1 MNVLPAYRD
10 AWTNRGFV
18 IPVVL
23 GVRLLSLAVIAPLLG
38 LAVQLAI
45 LVSGQSALT
54 DQDIAYFILSPLGF
68 PLFLAVAGL
77 VLVGTVIGFAA
88 ITLDLR
94 SQDRLGV
101 RAIPRALRQVVGLFP
116 RLMRYAAELVLRVLL
131 ITGPFALVGVL
142 STQHLLGA
150 YDINFYLTEHP
161 PEFVKAVAIGVGL
174 AIIAV
179 PLLLSQLLAWALSL
193 HFVLFGGATAHASF
207 GLSRAAMRGRKLA
220 LLTNLAIW
228 YGIRTALVLAVGALF
243 VGLLQLGA
251 QMPGGAFELR
261 LALALVLTSL
271 WAVAGFVVAA
281 ISIGAL
287 ARILGR
293 SYEGPMTTPEP
304 PAQIPGLLSPRRL
317 ALAAAALVV
326 IGLSSAYALIAQV
339 QNEGPVEVIAHR
351 GAAGAFPENTLA
363 SIRGALEAGA
373 DWVEIDV
380 QESAD
385 GTVIVMHDSDF
396 MKLSAVNL
404 KVWDATAEDLAGID
418 IGSWFDPEFADA
430 RVPTLAEV
438 LEVVR
443 DRAHLLIEL
452 KYYGHDEALEARTV
466 DLVEAA
472 GMADQ
477 VATMS
482 LKYPAVTKMKALRPD
497 WPSGVLA
504 ATAIGNLARLK
515 GEFVAVNSALVTPRL
530 LRQAHGAGKQVFAWT
545 VNDPLEMLSLMSLG
559 VDGLITDEPALARE
573 VIAQR
578 DELTPHERMVLVFL
592 ERFGLSQ
599 SIETGRDNSP

>member
-94 SQDRLGV
+94 SPDRLGV
-101 RAIPRALRQVVGLFP
+101 RAIPRALRQVVVLFP

-418 IGSWFDPEFADA
+418 IGSWFDPSFADA

-504 ATAIGNLARLK
+504 ATAIGNLARLE

>member
-1 MNVLPAYRD
+1 MLPAYRD

>member
-1 MNVLPAYRD
+1 MNVLPAYRN
-10 AWTNRGFV
+10 AWAHRGFV

-23 GVRLLSLAVIAPLLG
+23 GVRLLSFAVIAPLLG

-45 LVSGQSALT
+45 LVSGQGALT

-94 SQDRLGV
+94 SPEQLGL
-101 RAIPRALRQVVGLFP
+101 RAIPRALRQVIGLAP
-116 RLMRYAAELVLRVLL
+116 RLMRYAAELVLRILL
-131 ITGPFALVGVL
+131 IVGPFALIGVL

-150 YDINFYLTEHP
+150 YDVNFYLTEHP
-161 PEFVKAVAIGVGL
+161 PEFVRAVAIGVGL
-174 AIIAV
+174 AVVAV

-207 GLSRAAMRGRKLA
+207 GLSRAAMQGRKLS
-220 LLTNLAIW
+220 LLINLVIW
-228 YGIRTALVLAVGALF
+228 YGIRTALVLVVGAIF
-243 VGLLQLGA
+243 VGLLRLGA
-251 QMPGGAFELR
+251 QMEGGAFELR
-261 LALALVLTSL
+261 LTLALVLTSL
-271 WAVAGFVVAA
+271 WAIAGFLVAA
-281 ISIGAL
+281 IAIGAL

-293 SYEGPMTTPEP
+293 LYDGPITTPDAPSEM
-304 PAQIPGLLSPRRL
+304 PALLSPRRL
-317 ALAAAALVV
+317 VLAAGALVV
-326 IGLSSAYALIAQV
+326 IGLGSAYALITQV
-339 QNEGPVEVIAHR
+339 QSEGEVLVIAHR
-351 GAAGAFPENTLA
+351 GAAGDFPENTLA
-363 SIRGALEAGA
+363 SVQGAVEAGA

-396 MKLSAVNL
+396 MKLSAVDL

-418 IGSWFDPEFADA
+418 IGSWFDQSFAEE

-438 LEVVR
+438 LKLVR

-452 KYYGHDEALEARTV
+452 KYYGHDEALEARTIE
-466 DLVEAA
+466 LVEAA

-482 LKYPAVTKMKALRPD
+482 LKYPAVTKMKELRPD

-504 ATAIGNLARLK
+504 ATAIGNLARLE
-515 GEFVAVNSALVTPRL
+515 GEFVAVNSVLVTPRL
-530 LRQAHGAGKQVFAWT
+530 LRQAHGAGKKVFAWT
-545 VNDPLEMLSLMSLG
+545 VNDPLEMLSMMSLG
-559 VDGLITDEPALARE
+559 VDGLITDEPALARQ

-578 DELTPHERMVLVFL
+578 DELTPHERLVLVFL
-592 ERFGLSQ
+592 ERFGLTQ
-599 SIETGRDNSP
+599 SVQTARDNSP